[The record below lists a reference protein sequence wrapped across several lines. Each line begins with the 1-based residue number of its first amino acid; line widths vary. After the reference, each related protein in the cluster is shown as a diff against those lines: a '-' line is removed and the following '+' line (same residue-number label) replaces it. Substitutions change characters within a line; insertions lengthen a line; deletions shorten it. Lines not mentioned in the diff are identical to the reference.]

1 MDDRLTARQI
11 EVLRDLGLSRAEAEV
26 YLACLALGA
35 AGGGPFS
42 SYRIAQDMG
51 RDPANIG
58 KIFNGLVRLQAV
70 RVVQEGPRLFAVVPP
85 DEFTAQLLGRVR
97 RQGSEAVA
105 LLDSFGPPAA
115 DGVVLALTSRELA
128 FARARDLLAACRQQ
142 ALVSGSPDALRELG
156 AELEQAATQPG
167 RRVRVLTPEPMS
179 SAVVEIGQIPP
190 AGQVGQ
196 DAAESWLHLV
206 VDGQAWLTA
215 LLPAEADGP
224 ACCGW
229 WCRGS
234 AVARVLAESLEI
246 CWRSAVAVATVP
258 AAPTADQIVVT
269 APQETTTDF
278 APAFASAFAPGVS
291 AAALPAAA
299 PEPVAAAPEVAAP
312 PPPEPAA
319 AAEPTAASPAP
330 PSPAAPDKSDA
341 DALARTLSA
350 DEAERAGFTFLFRHR
365 ADSDRPKR

>member
-35 AGGGPFS
+35 GGGGPFS

-105 LLDSFGPPAA
+105 LLDSFGPPNA
-115 DGVVLALTSRELA
+115 DGVVLALTSREQA

-196 DAAESWLHLV
+196 DRAESWLHLV

-215 LLPAEADGP
+215 LLPAETDGP

-246 CWRSAVAVATVP
+246 CWRSAVAVATAP
-258 AAPTADQIVVT
+258 AAPAADQIVVT
-269 APQETTTDF
+269 APQESATAFETTDD
-278 APAFASAFAPGVS
+278 SAFAPGVT
-291 AAALPAAA
+291 AAAPAAA
-299 PEPVAAAPEVAAP
+299 VPEPVGTAPEAHVPSASEPAP
-312 PPPEPAA
+312 AVEAA
-319 AAEPTAASPAP
+319 AASGAA
-330 PSPAAPDKSDA
+330 PSPAASDPDT
-341 DALARTLSA
+341 LARTLSA

-365 ADSDRPKR
+365 ADPSSPKR